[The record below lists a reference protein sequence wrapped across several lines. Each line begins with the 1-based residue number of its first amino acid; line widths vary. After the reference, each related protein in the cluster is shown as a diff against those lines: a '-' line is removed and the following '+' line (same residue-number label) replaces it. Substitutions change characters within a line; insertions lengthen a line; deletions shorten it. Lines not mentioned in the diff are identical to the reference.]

1 MKLRALEI
9 SEVNSYIKRVLTN
22 DAILYN
28 LKVKGEISNF
38 KVHSSGNVYLSLKDE
53 KSKINCVI
61 FKSNYNKDLQ
71 VDNGSKV
78 IAHGYISLYERDGS
92 YQLYIN
98 DIEIEGLGDLY
109 IEFNKLKEQLS
120 KEGLFDVK
128 YKKTIPKIPKSIGV
142 ITSETGAVIRDI
154 INVIKRR
161 YPKVNIKL
169 YPVKVQGQQ
178 SKYDIC
184 EGIKFFN
191 KEKNVDTII
200 VGRGGGSIEELWSF
214 NEEMVAREVFNSKIP
229 IISAVGHE
237 TDVTIA
243 DYVSDLRAPTPSAAA
258 ELAVWDYRIFENRI
272 SEYRFKIERQMAQR
286 ISYKRMQLLN
296 YQTKLKYMHPGNKIR
311 EQRQRYV
318 DMYDRMCMLMEQK
331 ILKSR
336 HRLAI
341 CIERMNGL
349 SPLGKLNQGYSY
361 VEAETGQGKQVVKSI
376 TQVKKDDQ
384 LSVYVTDGMIRV
396 TVDDAKEVTY
406 GENKINR

>member
-53 KSKINCVI
+53 KSKISCVI
-61 FKSNYNKDLQ
+61 FKNNYDKNLNL
-71 VDNGSKV
+71 DNGSKI
-78 IAHGYISLYERDGS
+78 IANGYISLYERDGS

-98 DIEIEGLGDLY
+98 DIEIEGLGNLY

-120 KEGLFDVK
+120 KEGLFDIK
-128 YKKTIPKIPKSIGV
+128 YKKSISTIPKSIGV
-142 ITSETGAVIRDI
+142 ITSPTGAVIRDI

-169 YPVKVQGQQ
+169 YPVNVQGDN

-191 KEKNVDTII
+191 EQYNVDTII

-214 NEEMVAREVFNSKIP
+214 NEEIVAREVFKSKIP

-237 TDVTIA
+237 TDFTICDFVA
-243 DYVSDLRAPTPSAAA
+243 DMRAPTPSAAA
-258 ELAVWDYRIFENRI
+258 EIATPNLVDLEYKLDNIKNRLNKSVMNQVNIDRNRVDYIFEKINNYLKLYTIKDKITQIDKIYDKINFEIENTI
-272 SEYRFKIERQMAQR
+272 SIESER
-286 ISYKRMQLLN
+286 
-296 YQTKLKYMHPGNKIR
+296 LKNTG
-311 EQRQRYV
+311 V
-318 DMYDRMCMLMEQK
+318 
-331 ILKSR
+331 IL
-336 HRLAI
+336 H
-341 CIERMNGL
+341 NL
-349 SPLGKLNQGYSY
+349 SPLATLNRGYSI
-361 VEAETGQGKQVVKSI
+361 VQKNDEIVNSI
-376 TQVKKDDQ
+376 NQISLNDNLDIRLKDGNIKCSIESIED
-384 LSVYVTDGMIRV
+384 
-396 TVDDAKEVTY
+396 KEV
-406 GENKINR
+406 

>member
-61 FKSNYNKDLQ
+61 FKNNYDKNLNL
-71 VDNGSKV
+71 DNGSKI
-78 IAHGYISLYERDGS
+78 IANGYISVYERDGS

-98 DIEIEGLGDLY
+98 DIEIEGLGNLY

-120 KEGLFDVK
+120 KEGLFDIK
-128 YKKTIPKIPKSIGV
+128 YKKPIPNIPKSIGV
-142 ITSETGAVIRDI
+142 ITSPTGAVIRDI

-161 YPKVNIKL
+161 YPKVNVKL
-169 YPVKVQGQQ
+169 YPVNVQGNQ

-191 KEKNVDTII
+191 EQNNVDTII

-214 NEEMVAREVFNSKIP
+214 NEEIVAREVFKSKIP

-237 TDVTIA
+237 TDFTICDFVA
-243 DYVSDLRAPTPSAAA
+243 DMRAPTPSAAA
-258 ELAVWDYRIFENRI
+258 EIATPNLVDLEYKLDNIKNRLNKSVMNQVNIDRNRVDYIFE
-272 SEYRFKIERQMAQR
+272 KIN
-286 ISYKRMQLLN
+286 N
-296 YQTKLKYMHPGNKIR
+296 Y
-311 EQRQRYV
+311 
-318 DMYDRMCMLMEQK
+318 
-331 ILKSR
+331 LKSYTIKDKITQIDKIYDKINFEIENTISIESE
-336 HRLAI
+336 RLKNI
-341 CIERMNGL
+341 GVILHNL
-349 SPLGKLNQGYSY
+349 SPLATLNRGYSI
-361 VEAETGQGKQVVKSI
+361 VQKDNEIVNSINQVDLNDNLDIRLKDGNIKCSI
-376 TQVKKDDQ
+376 ESIED
-384 LSVYVTDGMIRV
+384 
-396 TVDDAKEVTY
+396 KEV
-406 GENKINR
+406 

>member
-9 SEVNSYIKRVLTN
+9 SEVNSYIKRILTN

-61 FKSNYNKDLQ
+61 FKNNYDKDLHL
-71 VDNGSKV
+71 DNGSKV
-78 IAHGYISLYERDGS
+78 IANGYISLYERDGS

-98 DIEIEGLGDLY
+98 NIEIEGLGNLY

-128 YKKTIPKIPKSIGV
+128 YKKLIPSMPKSIGV

-169 YPVKVQGQQ
+169 YPVNVQGPQ

-191 KEKNVDTII
+191 SEDNVDTII

-237 TDVTIA
+237 TDFTICDFVA
-243 DYVSDLRAPTPSAAA
+243 DMRAPTPSAAA
-258 ELAVWDYRIFENRI
+258 EIATPNLIDLEYKLNNIKDRLSKSVMNQVNIDKNRI
-272 SEYRFKIERQMAQR
+272 DYVFEKIINYLKLYTIKDKVTQIDKIYDKINFEMENTISIESER
-286 ISYKRMQLLN
+286 
-296 YQTKLKYMHPGNKIR
+296 LKNTGI
-311 EQRQRYV
+311 
-318 DMYDRMCMLMEQK
+318 
-331 ILKSR
+331 IL
-336 HRLAI
+336 H
-341 CIERMNGL
+341 NL
-349 SPLGKLNQGYSY
+349 SPLATLDRGYSI
-361 VEAETGQGKQVVKSI
+361 VHKEGEIINSI
-376 TQVKKDDQ
+376 NQIELNEDLDIK
-384 LSVYVTDGMIRV
+384 LRDGSIKCNV
-396 TVDDAKEVTY
+396 GSIEGKEV
-406 GENKINR
+406 

>member
-9 SEVNSYIKRVLTN
+9 SEVNSYIKRILTN

-61 FKSNYNKDLQ
+61 FKNNYNKDLHL
-71 VDNGSKV
+71 DNGSKV
-78 IAHGYISLYERDGS
+78 IANGYISLYERDGS

-98 DIEIEGLGDLY
+98 DIEIEGLGNLY

-120 KEGLFDVK
+120 EEGLFDIK
-128 YKKTIPKIPKSIGV
+128 YKKSIPSMPKSIGV

-169 YPVKVQGQQ
+169 YPVNVQGSQ

-191 KEKNVDTII
+191 NKNNVDIII

-214 NEEMVAREVFNSKIP
+214 NEEIVAREVFNSKIP

-237 TDVTIA
+237 TDFTICDFVA
-243 DYVSDLRAPTPSAAA
+243 DMRAPTPSAAA
-258 ELAVWDYRIFENRI
+258 EIATPNLVDLEYKLDNIKDRLNRSVINQVNLDKNRI
-272 SEYRFKIERQMAQR
+272 DYVFEKIGNYLKLYTIKDKITQIDKIYDKINFEIENTISIESER
-286 ISYKRMQLLN
+286 
-296 YQTKLKYMHPGNKIR
+296 LKNTGI
-311 EQRQRYV
+311 
-318 DMYDRMCMLMEQK
+318 
-331 ILKSR
+331 IL
-336 HRLAI
+336 H
-341 CIERMNGL
+341 NL
-349 SPLGKLNQGYSY
+349 SPLATLDRGYSIVHKEGEIISSIKQIKLKEELDIKLRDGNIKCN
-361 VEAETGQGKQVVKSI
+361 VESI
-376 TQVKKDDQ
+376 EDE
-384 LSVYVTDGMIRV
+384 
-396 TVDDAKEVTY
+396 EV
-406 GENKINR
+406 

>member
-53 KSKINCVI
+53 KSKISCVI
-61 FKSNYNKDLQ
+61 FKNNYDKNLNL
-71 VDNGSKV
+71 DNGSKI
-78 IAHGYISLYERDGS
+78 IANGYISLYERDGS

-98 DIEIEGLGDLY
+98 DIEIEGLGNLY

-120 KEGLFDVK
+120 KEGLFDIK
-128 YKKTIPKIPKSIGV
+128 YKKPIPTIPKSIGV
-142 ITSETGAVIRDI
+142 ITSPTGAVIRDI

-169 YPVKVQGQQ
+169 YPVNVQGQQ

-191 KEKNVDTII
+191 EENNVDTII

-214 NEEMVAREVFNSKIP
+214 NEEIVAREVFKSKIP

-237 TDVTIA
+237 TDFTICDFVA
-243 DYVSDLRAPTPSAAA
+243 DMRAPTPSAAA
-258 ELAVWDYRIFENRI
+258 EIATPNLVDLEYKLDNIKNRLNKSVMNQVNIDRNRVDYIFE
-272 SEYRFKIERQMAQR
+272 KIN
-286 ISYKRMQLLN
+286 N
-296 YQTKLKYMHPGNKIR
+296 Y
-311 EQRQRYV
+311 
-318 DMYDRMCMLMEQK
+318 
-331 ILKSR
+331 LKSYTIKDKITQIDKIYDKINFEIENTISIESE
-336 HRLAI
+336 RLKNTGI
-341 CIERMNGL
+341 ILHNL
-349 SPLGKLNQGYSY
+349 SPLATLNRGYSI
-361 VEAETGQGKQVVKSI
+361 VQKNDEIVNSI
-376 TQVKKDDQ
+376 NQISLNDNLDIRLKDGNIKCSIESIED
-384 LSVYVTDGMIRV
+384 
-396 TVDDAKEVTY
+396 KEV
-406 GENKINR
+406 

>member
-9 SEVNSYIKRVLTN
+9 SEVNSYIKRILTN

-61 FKSNYNKDLQ
+61 FKNNYNKDLHL
-71 VDNGSKV
+71 DNGSKV
-78 IAHGYISLYERDGS
+78 IANGYISLYERDGS

-98 DIEIEGLGDLY
+98 DIEIEGLGNLY

-120 KEGLFDVK
+120 EEGLFDIK
-128 YKKTIPKIPKSIGV
+128 YKKSIPSMPKSIGV

-169 YPVKVQGQQ
+169 YPVNVQGSQ

-191 KEKNVDTII
+191 NKNNVDIII

-214 NEEMVAREVFNSKIP
+214 NEEIVVREVFNSKIP

-237 TDVTIA
+237 TDFTICDFVA
-243 DYVSDLRAPTPSAAA
+243 DMRAPTPSAAA
-258 ELAVWDYRIFENRI
+258 EIATPNLVDLEYKLDNIKDRLNRSVINQVNLDKNRI
-272 SEYRFKIERQMAQR
+272 DYVFEKIGNYLKLYTIKDKITQIDKIYDKINFEIENTISIESER
-286 ISYKRMQLLN
+286 
-296 YQTKLKYMHPGNKIR
+296 LKNTGI
-311 EQRQRYV
+311 
-318 DMYDRMCMLMEQK
+318 
-331 ILKSR
+331 IL
-336 HRLAI
+336 H
-341 CIERMNGL
+341 NL
-349 SPLGKLNQGYSY
+349 SPLATLDRGYSIVHKEGEIINSIKQIKLKEELDIKLRDGNIKCN
-361 VEAETGQGKQVVKSI
+361 VESI
-376 TQVKKDDQ
+376 EDE
-384 LSVYVTDGMIRV
+384 
-396 TVDDAKEVTY
+396 EV
-406 GENKINR
+406 